1 MSSSAYWSSEY
12 SRIINNAPSS
22 SNYYNQSFVDKI
34 NEAQASIDN
43 LVAEKDKAW
52 SASQQKMDEY
62 DTFRGS
68 MKAYGDVWKS
78 SEDEFGV
85 KQAQDNYESSK
96 KALAMTQT
104 TLEALPSSINAAS
117 NRVMTQSQREQAY
130 NILADRVNRNMA
142 MNERSVSAYEE
153 AWKNARENQSARAE
167 AEMAYQQ
174 STLAEYGNMWTDA
187 TNKFNQLGENLISA
201 KGYKSDWENQ
211 YRTWQNQQWQKDFV
225 IWENEL
231 NAVHNRYMEAL
242 RNERAEAEANYTK
255 AMSDIQAKQNYNN
268 QQFAKNLVDIHFKE
282 QNNKM
287 IANAY
292 DSGGALGKL
301 MYVLSH

>member
-1 MSSSAYWSSEY
+1 MSSSAYWSGEY
-12 SRIINNAPSS
+12 NRIINNAPSS

-34 NEAQASIDN
+34 NEAQADIDN

-52 SASQQKMDEY
+52 SASQQKLDEY

-85 KQAQDNYESSK
+85 KQAKDNYESSK
-96 KALAMTQT
+96 KALALAQT

-117 NRVMTQSQREQAY
+117 NRVMTQNQREQVY
-130 NILADRVNRNMA
+130 NVLADRLNRNIT
-142 MNERSVSAYEE
+142 MNERSASTYEE
-153 AWKNARENQSARAE
+153 AWRNARENQSARAE

-174 STLAEYGNMWTDA
+174 STLSEYNNMWVEA
-187 TNKFNQLGENLISA
+187 TNKFNQIGDNLISV
-201 KGYKSDWENQ
+201 KNDKSAWESQ
-211 YRTWQNQQWQKDFV
+211 YRAWQNQQWQKDFT

-242 RNERAEAEANYTK
+242 NNEMAEAEANYTK
-255 AMSDIQAKQNYNN
+255 TMSDIKAKQNYNN
-268 QQFAKNLVDIHFKE
+268 QQFAKALVDTHFE
-282 QNNKM
+282 YQRNMNL
-287 IANAY
+287 ANAL
-292 DSGGALGKL
+292 DSGGIIGKL
-301 MYVLSH
+301 AYLSNR